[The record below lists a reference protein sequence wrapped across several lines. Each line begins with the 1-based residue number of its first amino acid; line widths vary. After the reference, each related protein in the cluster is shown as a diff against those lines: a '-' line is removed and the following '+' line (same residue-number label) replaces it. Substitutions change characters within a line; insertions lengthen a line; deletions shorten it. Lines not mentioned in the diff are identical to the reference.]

1 MGRTKKQRR
10 EAREAAGPA
19 GSAPSRNDAQPRGQ
33 WAVALTTLGGVGVL
47 LAMTYSSSR
56 EIGRINDSLGDRLEK
71 IETRI
76 SQLASKVDKLPAQAQ
91 RPRRGPDPNKVYQ
104 IKTAGSPAKG
114 PASAPVTIAEFSDF
128 Q

>member
-1 MGRTKKQRR
+1 MGKTKKQRR
-10 EAREAAGPA
+10 ETRESAGP
-19 GSAPSRNDAQPRGQ
+19 GPPLGVEPPPRGQ
-33 WAVALTTLGGVGVL
+33 WSVALATLGGVGVL
-47 LAMTYSSSR
+47 LAMTYSGSR
-56 EIGRINDSLGDRLEK
+56 EIDRLNDSLDGSLKK

-76 SQLASKVDKLPAQAQ
+76 SQLADKVDKLPAQAQ

-114 PASAPVTIAEFSDF
+114 PASAPVTVAEFSDF

>member
-10 EAREAAGPA
+10 EARDAAGPESPRH
-19 GSAPSRNDAQPRGQ
+19 GTPPPRGH
-33 WAVALTTLGGVGVL
+33 WPVALATLGGVGVL

-56 EIGRINDSLGDRLEK
+56 DIERINDGLNDRLRK
-71 IETRI
+71 IESRI
-76 SQLASKVDKLPAQAQ
+76 GQLADKVDKLPAQAQ

-104 IKTAGSPAKG
+104 IKTTGSPAKG
-114 PASAPVTIAEFSDF
+114 PSGAPVTIAEFSDF

>member
-1 MGRTKKQRR
+1 M
-10 EAREAAGPA
+10 
-19 GSAPSRNDAQPRGQ
+19 NRGQ
-33 WAVALTTLGGVGVL
+33 WPVALVTLGGIGVL

-56 EIGRINDSLGDRLEK
+56 EISQINDGLDGRLKK

-76 SQLASKVDKLPAQAQ
+76 SQLADKVDKLPAQAQ
-91 RPRRGPDPNKVYQ
+91 RSRRGPDPNKVYR

-114 PASAPVTIAEFSDF
+114 PPNAPVTIAEFSDF

>member
-1 MGRTKKQRR
+1 MGTAKKQRR
-10 EAREAAGPA
+10 EAREANPEPPLRVAPPA
-19 GSAPSRNDAQPRGQ
+19 GSQ
-33 WAVALTTLGGVGVL
+33 WLAYATLGGVAAVL
-47 LAMTYSSSR
+47 ALSYASWR
-56 EIGRINDSLGDRLEK
+56 QIDGFNEGLDDRLGK

-104 IKTAGSPAKG
+104 IKTAGSPSKG
-114 PASAPVTIAEFSDF
+114 PSNAAVTIAEFSDF